1 MGAKILIDVNPFEEC
16 VCCKM
21 PNNYD
26 LCQDILTFSEKGKKV
41 RLVIRPG
48 EEAKALV
55 LDGCVFK
62 DNKLKCDGLFL
73 FQKGNKKFALLVE
86 LKGAHNIAHAF
97 QQLAYVQKSRKE
109 YLQLVD
115 RFQRDGVGKLTEK
128 AFIVSNGQLTKTE
141 QESLENQYGIR
152 VTSVL
157 LCEATSPIP
166 DLSKYL
172 K

>member
-1 MGAKILIDVNPFEEC
+1 MIDVTPFEEC
-16 VCCKM
+16 VCRKM

-48 EEAKALV
+48 EEANALV

-86 LKGAHNIAHAF
+86 LKGT
-97 QQLAYVQKSRKE
+97 K
-109 YLQLVD
+109 
-115 RFQRDGVGKLTEK
+115 
-128 AFIVSNGQLTKTE
+128 IVSI
-141 QESLENQYGIR
+141 SHHP
-152 VTSVL
+152 SVL
-157 LCEATSPIP
+157 SFHNEIVDIRIDAERSAIVTTTTRT
-166 DLSKYL
+166 
-172 K
+172 